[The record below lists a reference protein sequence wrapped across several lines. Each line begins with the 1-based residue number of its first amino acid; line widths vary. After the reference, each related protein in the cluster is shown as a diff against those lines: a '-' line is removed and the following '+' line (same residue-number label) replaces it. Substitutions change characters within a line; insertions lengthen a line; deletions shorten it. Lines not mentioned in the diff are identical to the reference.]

1 VVRVTVGDSSEP
13 NVKYL
18 PIATDH
24 SGMVKYS
31 RTDDNYDYVKDNIK
45 AMVAEAVKAWD
56 RPLEAVAEDETPV
69 PKLERAKPLR
79 DMDPQG
85 KGKWKGKGK
94 KNEREVLKRRNWGPD
109 S

>member
-45 AMVAEAVKAWD
+45 AMVAEAVKARD
-56 RPLEAVAEDETPV
+56 RPLEAIAEEDETPV

-79 DMDPQG
+79 DMDPQE
-85 KGKWKGKGK
+85 KGKWKGKGKGK
-94 KNEREVLKRRNWGPD
+94 KNEREVLRRRN
-109 S
+109 